1 MPDITISGE
10 SIKLIQAVEDQVN
23 KWTLRELQRMEKL
36 PEGRVRTQL
45 HVVDCVEDGP
55 DRLVFVVEKGH
66 LGMALGREA
75 NHLEKLQE
83 MLGKE
88 IKFVEY
94 DEDKS
99 AFVTNLFKPF
109 KVEKITVEQK
119 RGGGP
124 LVATVLINE
133 TEKGK
138 AVGKKGRNVNLV
150 RVLAKRHHAIDEVKV
165 L

>member
-1 MPDITISGE
+1 MGDITISGE
-10 SIKLIQAVEDQVN
+10 AIRLIQAVEDHVN
-23 KWTLRELQRMEKL
+23 KWTLKELQRMEKL

-45 HVVDCVEDGP
+45 HIIDCVEDGQ

-75 NHLEKLQE
+75 NHLQKLEE
-83 MLGKE
+83 MFQKE
-88 IKFVEY
+88 VKFVEH
-94 DEDKS
+94 DPDK
-99 AFVTNLFKPF
+99 AQFVTNLFKPF
-109 KVEKITVEQK
+109 RVEKVEVEQK

-124 LVATVLINE
+124 LVATVMINE
-133 TEKGK
+133 EDKGK

-150 RVLAKRHHAIDEVKV
+150 RLLARRHHNIDEVKV